1 MNRLIVCLIVFFYLT
16 SCYSQNN
23 NTPKPGD
30 ISLTDTNFNETVIM
44 TDSTFLIGGKWQ
56 IECGNDKA
64 KLKFLDKSSASL
76 EIYTQPGV
84 SALFFVTIIET
95 KGELQFM
102 FEGLSAISRYNSDI
116 DWFSLSKNRTI
127 AIVKITENNNITF
140 KWLGFYNLKTVK
152 REFTDNPFD
161 KNSDTVTLKRYQ
173 DKEDYEAQQIPAASL
188 IQ

>member
-1 MNRLIVCLIVFFYLT
+1 MNRLIICLIGVFYLT
-16 SCYSQNN
+16 NCYSQNSN
-23 NTPKPGD
+23 PQTGNIPHTD
-30 ISLTDTNFNETVIM
+30 INSNETG
-44 TDSTFLIGGKWQ
+44 STSLIGGKWQ

-84 SALFFVTIIET
+84 SALFFVTIIEI
-95 KGELQFM
+95 KEELQFM

-161 KNSDTVTLKRYQ
+161 KNSDTVTLKRFQ
-173 DKEDYEAQQIPAASL
+173 DKEEEEAQ
-188 IQ
+188 